1 MQTAVK
7 EALASAIARG
17 VNPRGVHRARTV
29 GASVR
34 ARRRVCSATGAE
46 GGAAASA
53 ESRSEETRVARPPPL
68 RTYYAD
74 WAEVILPEGHRF
86 PMEKYQA
93 TRLVLEQDKSL
104 SDIMELVPSPV
115 RRHVPF
121 QRGTATCTFERPPRR
136 PPLSR
141 SRTSRH
147 DLTAPS
153 ITKPPQKAS
162 LIDVLAVHEEGYVT
176 RVLGCALTEKEGRA
190 IGFPMMNPSQV
201 TRSLASTGGTV
212 AATHDVLRPGTTAKC
227 AAQIAGGTHHAF
239 RDKGEGF
246 CVFNDIAVAATMALR
261 KYPARFEG
269 SAHPILVID
278 LDVHQG
284 NGTAKIFEDD
294 PRVITFSAHGAGNY
308 PWKTKMRSDHDVDV
322 PDGTGDKE
330 YIAMLEEWLP
340 RLFETYDPRLV
351 YFQAGVDALAVDS
364 FGKLKMTR
372 AGMLRRNHMV
382 FDECLRRD
390 VPLVITMGGG
400 YSRPF
405 DASVDA
411 HADVYRAAAYRFAS
425 PPPAKGKKAPV
436 QAATEE
442 EEGEEG
448 AAEERTEEVAEE
460 EIEKVV
466 ADVNADEAK
475 FTDKTKPPKEA
486 NVKSDKFTTQI
497 AAQIA
502 ALKSEKAQEMTA
514 MTAAAERARR
524 EEDRSK
530 LARALRNGD
539 WSAAQREED
548 RHRMARAL
556 RNATWSIVSSEPASS
571 ASKEL
576 EA

>member
-17 VNPRGVHRARTV
+17 VNPRGVHRARTL

-212 AATHDVLRPGTTAKC
+212 AATHDVLRPGTAAKC

-436 QAATEE
+436 QAATGE

-475 FTDKTKPPKEA
+475 FTDKTKPPKEEG
-486 NVKSDKFTTQI
+486 VKSDKFTTQI

-502 ALKSEKAQEMTA
+502 ALSASTITIIVLHRTMLPTTNSQYLV
-514 MTAAAERARR
+514 
-524 EEDRSK
+524 S
-530 LARALRNGD
+530 
-539 WSAAQREED
+539 SAA
-548 RHRMARAL
+548 RHVTSL
-556 RNATWSIVSSEPASS
+556 PCS
-571 ASKEL
+571 ASVSV
-576 EA
+576 

>member
-1 MQTAVK
+1 MC
-7 EALASAIARG
+7 IRD
-17 VNPRGVHRARTV
+17 R
-29 GASVR
+29 
-34 ARRRVCSATGAE
+34 
-46 GGAAASA
+46 
-53 ESRSEETRVARPPPL
+53 
-68 RTYYAD
+68 
-74 WAEVILPEGHRF
+74 
-86 PMEKYQA
+86 
-93 TRLVLEQDKSL
+93 
-104 SDIMELVPSPV
+104 
-115 RRHVPF
+115 
-121 QRGTATCTFERPPRR
+121 
-136 PPLSR
+136 
-141 SRTSRH
+141 
-147 DLTAPS
+147 
-153 ITKPPQKAS
+153 
-162 LIDVLAVHEEGYVT
+162 
-176 RVLGCALTEKEGRA
+176 
-190 IGFPMMNPSQV
+190 
-201 TRSLASTGGTV
+201 STGGTV
-212 AATHDVLRPGTTAKC
+212 AATHDVLRPGTAAKC

-246 CVFNDIAVAATMALR
+246 CVFNGIAVAATMAIR
-261 KYPARFEG
+261 QYPARFEG

-340 RLFETYDPRLV
+340 QLFETYDPRLV

-466 ADVNADEAK
+466 ADVNADESK
-475 FTDKTKPPKEA
+475 FTDKTKPPKEEG
-486 NVKSDKFTTQI
+486 VKSDKFTTQI

-502 ALKSEKAQEMTA
+502 ALKSE
-514 MTAAAERARR
+514 
-524 EEDRSK
+524 
-530 LARALRNGD
+530 
-539 WSAAQREED
+539 
-548 RHRMARAL
+548 
-556 RNATWSIVSSEPASS
+556 
-571 ASKEL
+571 
-576 EA
+576 